1 MSDLRSMAGYT
12 SSKYW
17 DNSLAWANIAGE
29 TVWGRFLCHVG
40 KVACLTREEL
50 LRVND
55 MLGECNCLLGF
66 EVMRVT

>member
-1 MSDLRSMAGYT
+1 MRDNTGKMSMSDLRSMAGYT

-40 KVACLTREEL
+40 KVACLRRGRTITSE
-50 LRVND
+50 
-55 MLGECNCLLGF
+55 
-66 EVMRVT
+66 